1 MAAPIVVP
9 PYNVDSGPSASL
21 FERTMIRVQ
30 NELSRPLVYVTS
42 VTCGVLAAISAEVL
56 LRRNGV
62 EIADTW
68 RSLASGQSLQMR
80 AASVFWLMI
89 GSAFV
94 VSAVVAA
101 ALGRLPPPWLQL
113 RTLRWLASA
122 VLVFAL
128 AEVGHIAATTN
139 AGNGGA
145 AHAAMSMLALVAA
158 ALVAL
163 FAA

>member
-1 MAAPIVVP
+1 MNCLRA
-9 PYNVDSGPSASL
+9 
-21 FERTMIRVQ
+21 
-30 NELSRPLVYVTS
+30 LVYVTGM
-42 VTCGVLAAISAEVL
+42 TCGVLAAIAAEIL
-56 LRRNGV
+56 LRRTGV

-80 AASVFWLMI
+80 AVSVFWLMI

-101 ALGRLPPPWLQL
+101 ALSRLPPPWLRL

-128 AEVGHIAATTN
+128 AEVGHIAAIT
-139 AGNGGA
+139 AGHGGGA
-145 AHAAMSMLALVAA
+145 SHRDVDVGACGRRAGGAVWRLLRDQR
-158 ALVAL
+158 LD
-163 FAA
+163 

>member
-1 MAAPIVVP
+1 
-9 PYNVDSGPSASL
+9 
-21 FERTMIRVQ
+21 MIRAQ
-30 NELSRPLVYVTS
+30 NELSRTLVYVTS
-42 VTCGVLAAISAEVL
+42 MTCGVLAAIAAEIL
-56 LRRNGV
+56 LRRTGV

-80 AASVFWLMI
+80 AVSVFWLMI

-101 ALGRLPPPWLQL
+101 ALSRLPPPWLRL

-128 AEVGHIAATTN
+128 AEAGHIAATTV
-139 AGNGGA
+139 GHGGGA
-145 AHAAMSMLALVAA
+145 HIAMSMLAIAAA

-163 FAA
+163 FGAYFATRG

>member
-1 MAAPIVVP
+1 
-9 PYNVDSGPSASL
+9 
-21 FERTMIRVQ
+21 MIQ
-30 NELSRPLVYVTS
+30 AQHELSRSLVYVTS
-42 VTCGVLAAISAEVL
+42 MTCGVLAAIATEIL
-56 LRRNGV
+56 LRRTGV

-68 RSLASGQSLQMR
+68 RSIASGQSLEVR
-80 AASVFWLMI
+80 AGSVFWLMI

-101 ALGRLPPPWLQL
+101 ALSRLPPPWLGL

-128 AEVGHIAATTN
+128 AEVGHIAATP
-139 AGNGGA
+139 AGNGGG
-145 AHAAMSMLALVAA
+145 AHAAMSMAALVAA

-163 FAA
+163 FAAYFATRG

>member
-1 MAAPIVVP
+1 
-9 PYNVDSGPSASL
+9 
-21 FERTMIRVQ
+21 MIRAQ
-30 NELSRPLVYVTS
+30 DELSRALVYVTS
-42 VTCGVLAAISAEVL
+42 MTCGVLAAIAAEIM
-56 LRRNGV
+56 LRRTGV

-68 RSLASGQSLQMR
+68 RSIASGQSLQMR
-80 AASVFWLMI
+80 AVSVFWLMI

-101 ALGRLPPPWLQL
+101 ALSRLPPPWLRL

-128 AEVGHIAATTN
+128 AEVGHIAAIT
-139 AGNGGA
+139 AGHGGGA
-145 AHAAMSMLALVAA
+145 HTAMSMLALVAA

-163 FAA
+163 FGAYFATRG

>member
-1 MAAPIVVP
+1 
-9 PYNVDSGPSASL
+9 
-21 FERTMIRVQ
+21 MIRAQ
-30 NELSRPLVYVTS
+30 NELSHTLVYMTS
-42 VTCGVLAAISAEVL
+42 MTCGVLAAIAAEIL
-56 LRRNGV
+56 LRRTGV

-80 AASVFWLMI
+80 AVSVFWLMI

-101 ALGRLPPPWLQL
+101 ALSRLPPPWLRL

-122 VLVFAL
+122 GLVFAL
-128 AEVGHIAATTN
+128 AEVGHIAAIT
-139 AGNGGA
+139 AGHGGGA
-145 AHAAMSMLALVAA
+145 HTAMSMLALVAA

-163 FAA
+163 FGAYFATRG

>member
-1 MAAPIVVP
+1 
-9 PYNVDSGPSASL
+9 
-21 FERTMIRVQ
+21 MIQ
-30 NELSRPLVYVTS
+30 AQHELSRSLVYVTS
-42 VTCGVLAAISAEVL
+42 MTCGVLAAIATEIL
-56 LRRNGV
+56 LRRTGV

-68 RSLASGQSLQMR
+68 RSFASGQLQMR
-80 AASVFWLMI
+80 AVSVLWLMI

-101 ALGRLPPPWLQL
+101 ALSRLPPPWLQL

-128 AEVGHIAATTN
+128 AEVGHIAATTV
-139 AGNGGA
+139 GHGGD
-145 AHAAMSMLALVAA
+145 AHTAMSMAALIAA

-163 FAA
+163 FAAYFATRG

>member
-1 MAAPIVVP
+1 
-9 PYNVDSGPSASL
+9 
-21 FERTMIRVQ
+21 MIRAQ
-30 NELSRPLVYVTS
+30 NELSRTLVYVTGM
-42 VTCGVLAAISAEVL
+42 TCGVLAAVAAEIL
-56 LRRNGV
+56 LRRTGV

-68 RSLASGQSLQMR
+68 RSLASGQLQMR
-80 AASVFWLMI
+80 AVSVLWLMI

-101 ALGRLPPPWLQL
+101 ALSRLPPPWLRL

-128 AEVGHIAATTN
+128 AEAGHIAAITV
-139 AGNGGA
+139 GHGGGA
-145 AHAAMSMLALVAA
+145 HTAMSMAALVAA

-163 FAA
+163 FGAYFATRG